1 MTDTNAN
8 ALREQGAHGT
18 TQQLDSIPFSFGRTQ
33 EDNYPCNCTSN
44 GLEDFGQFLE
54 DARSP
59 RKGLTYI
66 AGQMGGDCRRC
77 KDNALPSNLLRFDI
91 DGSTAHKGAPLSNA
105 EFERFKAVYQGISRI
120 LYPSSSDK
128 PEARRFRQILLLD
141 MAISRADAMR
151 LGKYLS
157 SLTPWVEL
165 GEQVFRHEQPIFCP
179 VGDAQVQ
186 VIHGEPLC
194 VAEVM
199 AQIPRPK
206 IIRPF
211 KPALRVANGIAML
224 DLLKM
229 AGLYLKD
236 GGSGKHLIVCPWHHL
251 HSDGRNE
258 AAYFEP
264 SHENNGAGG
273 FRCLHSHC
281 EGRTISDLIRLL
293 KEVA

>member
-1 MTDTNAN
+1 MTHLNAN
-8 ALREQGAHGT
+8 ALRQQGAHKI

-33 EDNYPCNCTSN
+33 EDNHPCNCTVN
-44 GLEDFGQFLE
+44 GLEELGYFLD

-59 RKGLTYI
+59 SKGLTYI
-66 AGQMGGDCRRC
+66 AGPMGGDGRRC
-77 KDNALPSNLLRFDI
+77 KDNALSSNLLRFDI
-91 DGSTAHKGAPLSNA
+91 DGSTAYKGAPLSNA
-105 EFERFKAVYQGISRI
+105 DFERFKAVYQGISRI

-128 PEARRFRQILLLD
+128 EEARRFRQILLLD
-141 MAISRADAMR
+141 MGISREDSMR
-151 LGKYLS
+151 LGKYLA

-199 AQIPRPK
+199 AKIPKPK
-206 IIRPF
+206 IIRPYR
-211 KPALRVANGIAML
+211 PALRVANGMAML
-224 DLLKM
+224 DLLKL

-236 GGSGKHLIVCPWHHL
+236 GGSNKHLIVCPWHHL

-273 FRCLHSHC
+273 FHCLHSHC
-281 EGRTISDLIRLL
+281 ESRNVSDLIRLL
-293 KEVA
+293 KEAA